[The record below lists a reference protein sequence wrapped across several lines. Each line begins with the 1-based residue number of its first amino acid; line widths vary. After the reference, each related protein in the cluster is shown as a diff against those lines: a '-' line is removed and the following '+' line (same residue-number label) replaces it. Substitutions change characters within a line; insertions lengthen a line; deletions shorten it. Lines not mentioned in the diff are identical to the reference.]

1 MEPLINN
8 INEENGVLKF
18 TLSNVNVSIANAL
31 RRIVLSEIPNFVF
44 RTTPY
49 NENKCNISINTTRF
63 NNEIIKQRLS
73 CIPIHINDMDFPY
86 NDYILEI
93 DEKNDTDIIK
103 IVTTENFKL
112 KNVSN
117 GKYLTK
123 ESVSKIFPPDS
134 ISQDYIDFVRLRP
147 KISDE
152 IDGEYIKLDCKI
164 EIGIPKE
171 GMFNVVSCCSYGNTP
186 DPVLINEEWS
196 KKEIELKN
204 NSTIDSEIEFIKNDW
219 MALQANRYF
228 IKNSFDFMIETIGV
242 FDNMTI
248 LKKAC
253 EIMINKFK
261 NCNNVIGPNLEKY
274 IKQVHNTIPN
284 CWDIILENEDYTL
297 GKALEYL
304 LYTNYYENT
313 KELNFCGFKKP
324 HPHIN
329 ISIIRIGF
337 NQNDGLSYDSDT
349 DTDSRKEGTEETK
362 GGERSDSFEI
372 NRNSGSKNIDRT
384 NVIRLINNC
393 CKNGIDI
400 YSKIMESL

>member
-31 RRIVLSEIPNFVF
+31 RRIILSEIPNFVF

-49 NENKCNISINTTRF
+49 SENKCNISINTTRF

-93 DEKNDTDIIK
+93 DEKNDTDINK
-103 IVTTENFKL
+103 IVTTEHFKL
-112 KNVSN
+112 KNISN

-134 ISQDYIDFVRLRP
+134 ISRDYIDFVRLRP

-152 IDGEYIKLDCKI
+152 IDGEYIKLECKI

-171 GMFNVVSCCSYGNTP
+171 GMFNVVSCCSYGNTL
-186 DPVLINEEWS
+186 DPLLINEEWS
-196 KKEIELKN
+196 KKEIQLKTA
-204 NSTIDSEIEFIKNDW
+204 STQDTEIEFIKNDW
-219 MALQANRYF
+219 MSLEANRYF
-228 IKNSFDFMIETIGV
+228 IKNSFDFMIESIGV
-242 FDNMTI
+242 FDSITI
-248 LKKAC
+248 FKTAC
-253 EIMINKFK
+253 KVMINKFD
-261 NCNNVIGPNLEKY
+261 NCNNLIGSNLEKY
-274 IKQVHNTIPN
+274 IKPIYNTIPN
-284 CWDIILENEDYTL
+284 CYEIILENEDYTL

-313 KELNFCGFKKP
+313 KEINFCGFKKP

-329 ISIIRIGF
+329 TSVIRIGF
-337 NQNDGLSYDSDT
+337 NNDQSSSYET
-349 DTDSRKEGTEETK
+349 EEGTEESK
-362 GGERSDSFEI
+362 GSIETNKNRS
-372 NRNSGSKNIDRT
+372 GKNIDRT
-384 NVIRLINNC
+384 NVVRLINNC

-400 YSKIMESL
+400 YSKIMESI